1 MRNILPSTA
10 GPRHE
15 RGVTLIESLVTMVVV
30 SIGLLSIAG
39 LQLKSLQYSS
49 TSYHRS
55 EATIQSADLVER
67 LWAGICVIP
76 GEANAIRD
84 DWRSVHS
91 SSLPGWAGDLDVS
104 GNVYSVTV
112 SWDERIGNE
121 RLSFEYS
128 AILPELS
135 GCAQP

>member
-1 MRNILPSTA
+1 MTNILAPIA
-10 GPRHE
+10 RPRYQ

-39 LQLKSLQYSS
+39 LQIKSLQFSS

-55 EATIQSADLVER
+55 AATIQSADLVER

-76 GEANAIRD
+76 DQANAIRD
-84 DWRSVHS
+84 DWRSVYS
-91 SSLPGWAGDLDVS
+91 SSLPGWSGDLDVS
-104 GNVYSVTV
+104 GNVYTVTV
-112 SWDERIGNE
+112 SWDERME
-121 RLSFEYS
+121 EEPLSFEYS

-135 GCAQP
+135 GCP